1 MAESATIAR
10 PYAEA
15 VFRLAKNKQALEPW
29 SDQLAL
35 LAAVARDPQIQ
46 AVIGNPKL
54 TAGQVEALVLSI
66 CDQRLDEQARNLVR
80 VLIENRRLAL
90 LPEIQELFEALRAQQ
105 EGTVEATVMSAFPLS
120 DDELKALIQRLESK
134 YKRQVKAQVK
144 VDPELIGGVKVEI
157 GDEVWDASV
166 RAQLDAMAF
175 ALTR

>member
-29 SDQLAL
+29 SDHLAL
-35 LAAVARDPQIQ
+35 LAAVARNPQIQ

-66 CDQRLDEQARNLVR
+66 CDQRLDEQGRNLVR

-90 LPEIQELFEALRAQQ
+90 LPEIQELFEALKAQQ
-105 EGTVEATVMSAFPLS
+105 EGTVEATVMSAFALS